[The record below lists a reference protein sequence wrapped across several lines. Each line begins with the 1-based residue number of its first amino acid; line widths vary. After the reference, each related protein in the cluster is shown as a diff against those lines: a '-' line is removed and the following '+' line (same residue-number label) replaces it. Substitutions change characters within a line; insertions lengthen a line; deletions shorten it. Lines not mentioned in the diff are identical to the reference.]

1 MEPISIAMI
10 SDFFH
15 PAVGGV
21 ENHIYMLSAN
31 LIRKGHKVI
40 VITHSHQPDRVGIRW
55 LLPSLKV
62 YYIPFLPIASSATLP
77 NFFTSLPYLR
87 TILLREHI
95 HLIHA
100 HASLSSIGHEGIL
113 HSHLMGIRTVFTDH
127 SLFGFDDAA
136 SILTNKLMVGTLK
149 NVDAVIC
156 VSHTGRE
163 NTVLRGELFERNE
176 DDPNVLELRKS
187 VYVIPNSLI
196 AEQFKPSIQP
206 PSDTITIVFLSR
218 LAYRKGID
226 LLVAT
231 APRICAMF
239 PNVNFVV
246 GGDGPKL
253 IELLQMREKHLL
265 QDRIELVGSVRHKD
279 VLSVLSRG
287 AIYLNTS
294 LTESFGIAILEAA
307 CAGLYVVS
315 TRVGGVPEILPEDMI
330 SFAKPEEE
338 DIIRAVSEAIKIVQD
353 GKHDPIR
360 AHERIKT
367 FYNWEDVATRTEKVY
382 ETVLKSRQMELM
394 ERIHRTMDLGPFAGI
409 IYTIILLVDCIFF
422 LFLEWWIP
430 RDSLH
435 YVHHHWDK
443 EVFKELVEE
452 AEEAEKLAG
461 GSSSS

>member
-1 MEPISIAMI
+1 
-10 SDFFH
+10 
-15 PAVGGV
+15 
-21 ENHIYMLSAN
+21 MLSAN

-40 VITHSHQPDRVGIRW
+40 IITHSHRPDRVGIRW
-55 LLPSLKV
+55 LLPGLKV

-163 NTVLRGELFERNE
+163 NMVLRGQLYERSE
-176 DDPNVLELRKS
+176 KDPKVPEVRKS
-187 VYVIPNSLI
+187 VYVIPNALV
-196 AEQFKPSIQP
+196 AEQFKPRVQP
-206 PSDTITIVFLSR
+206 PTDTITIVVISR

-231 APRICAMF
+231 APKICSLF

-253 IELLQMREKHLL
+253 LELLQMREKYLL
-265 QDRIELVGSVRHKD
+265 QDRMELLGPIRHKD

-287 AIYLNTS
+287 SIFMNTS

-330 SFAKPEEE
+330 SFAKPEE
-338 DIIRAVSEAIKIVQD
+338 DDVIRAISEAVKIIQN
-353 GKHDPIR
+353 GKHDPLQ

-367 FYNWEDVATRTEKVY
+367 FYSWEEVATRTEKVY
-382 ETVLKSRQMELM
+382 DTVLRSKQMGLM
-394 ERIHRTMDLGPFAGI
+394 ERIERTMDLGPFAGP
-409 IYTIILLVDCIFF
+409 IYTIILLVDCLFF

-430 RDSLH
+430 REKLH
-435 YVHHHWDK
+435 YVDHHWNQQA
-443 EVFKELVEE
+443 FK
-452 AEEAEKLAG
+452 KLADEDRRRCG
-461 GSSSS
+461 